1 MLWAKRKKW
10 KITGVVEDMEK
21 VELSHIQFNPWPEN
35 FHKPQVWLTVKRGGK
50 KRIENRNSNK
60 NLLMNTQSHTLQ
72 KNKKMEATQ
81 MVINRVDKL
90 M

>member
-35 FHKPQVWLTVKRGGK
+35 FHKPQVWLTVKRGEK
-50 KRIENRNSNK
+50 KKNRKQKFKQKLAHEYSEPHSSEKQKDGSNP
-60 NLLMNTQSHTLQ
+60 NGHQ
-72 KNKKMEATQ
+72 
-81 MVINRVDKL
+81 
-90 M
+90 